1 MQISG
6 EVNMADQL
14 DSGRWATESIVEKAI
29 SDLKPFEDNPRIHSA
44 EQITAIKRSISEW
57 GFTIPILID
66 EENMILAGH
75 GRVQAAAELEMETLP
90 CLIASGWSDYQKR
103 AYIIAD
109 NKIYEKGDWDYGAVF
124 MQMKQLADE
133 FDISLIDSTINLE
146 NFSYVPEYSPV
157 LDSSAVTSSDIDKA
171 IKNLDQENDRM
182 HEAKSLRDV
191 ICPNC
196 GEEFQISDR

>member
-1 MQISG
+1 
-6 EVNMADQL
+6 MADQL
-14 DSGRWATESIVEKAI
+14 DSGKWATESIVEKAI

-75 GRVQAAAELEMETLP
+75 GRVQAAAELGMETLP

-109 NKIYEKGDWDYGAVF
+109 NKIYEKGDWDYSAIF
-124 MQMKQLADE
+124 RQMKELSTE
-133 FDISLIDSTINLE
+133 FDISLIDADLDLS
-146 NFSYVPEYSPV
+146 NFSYEPSLNPTF
-157 LDSSAVTSSDIDKA
+157 DSKEIEGSDIAYAQNKIDH
-171 IKNLDQENDRM
+171 DQANRVQGP
-182 HEAKSLRDV
+182 SLQDV
-191 ICPNC
+191 ICPHC
-196 GEEFQISDR
+196 GAEFQID

>member
-1 MQISG
+1 
-6 EVNMADQL
+6 
-14 DSGRWATESIVEKAI
+14 
-29 SDLKPFEDNPRIHSA
+29 
-44 EQITAIKRSISEW
+44 
-57 GFTIPILID
+57 
-66 EENMILAGH
+66 
-75 GRVQAAAELEMETLP
+75 
-90 CLIASGWSDYQKR
+90 
-103 AYIIAD
+103 
-109 NKIYEKGDWDYGAVF
+109 
-124 MQMKQLADE
+124 MKQLADE

>member
-1 MQISG
+1 
-6 EVNMADQL
+6 MADQL

-90 CLIASGWSDYQKR
+90 CLIACGWSDHQKR

-109 NKIYEKGDWDYGAVF
+109 NKIYENGDWDYGAVF

>member
-14 DSGRWATESIVEKAI
+14 DSGKWAMESIVEKAI
-29 SDLKPFEDNPRIHSA
+29 SDLKPFEDNPRIHST

-75 GRVQAAAELEMETLP
+75 GRVQAAAELEMQTLP
-90 CLIASGWSDYQKR
+90 CLIASGWSDHQKR

-109 NKIYEKGDWDYGAVF
+109 NKIYEKGNWDYGAIF
-124 MQMKQLADE
+124 RQMKELSSE
-133 FDISLIDSTINLE
+133 FDISLIDADLDLS
-146 NFSYVPEYSPV
+146 NFSYEPEINPSFDPAEISQQDISNSADR
-157 LDSSAVTSSDIDKA
+157 LDAEFQSRIRPPDV
-171 IKNLDQENDRM
+171 E
-182 HEAKSLRDV
+182 EV
-191 ICPNC
+191 ICPHC
-196 GEEFQISDR
+196 GAEFELRR